1 MFESRRSIRRSAW
14 GVVVAF
20 VFSLLATAPLGLHAH
35 AIGVGELHPDFC
47 TASPDEHRANAPPAI
62 VPEKKSPAAKRC
74 NDCAGCVGG
83 ATALP
88 PAITPWV
95 AVAAS
100 THLVVVAQPYVA
112 RHEYLVAR
120 PRGPPVTG

>member
-47 TASPDEHRANAPPAI
+47 TASADEHRANGPPANA
-62 VPEKKSPAAKRC
+62 PEKKSPAAKGC
-74 NDCAGCVGG
+74 NDCAGCAGG
-83 ATALP
+83 AAALP
-88 PAITPWV
+88 PAVTPWL
-95 AVAAS
+95 AVATS
-100 THLVVVAQPYVA
+100 TNVVVVAQSCVA

-120 PRGPPVTG
+120 PRGPPLTG